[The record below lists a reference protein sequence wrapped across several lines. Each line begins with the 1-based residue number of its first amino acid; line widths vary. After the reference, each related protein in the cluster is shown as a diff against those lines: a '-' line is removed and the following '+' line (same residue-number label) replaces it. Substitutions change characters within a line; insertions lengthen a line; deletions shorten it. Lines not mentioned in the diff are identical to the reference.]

1 MKPKG
6 SSPYINSHAKA
17 AGVSRLTSTINLGVH
32 QELRNRMHSSNPT
45 LFRSTIH
52 SSLQKERQSL
62 YSRKHSQTSF
72 NTIQFS
78 SPSIYKPQLSQPSIH
93 YNSKPLSAFYFGDL
107 ESCYPTRSQPR
118 NQSSHSRIFNKR
130 GSFSRFSHEF
140 IKFSGKQPFCA
151 LRET

>member
-1 MKPKG
+1 MKPKA
-6 SSPYINSHAKA
+6 SSPYINSHTKP

-32 QELRNRMHSSNPT
+32 QELRKRMHASNPT

-52 SSLQKERQSL
+52 STLQQERSAL
-62 YSRKHSQTSF
+62 YSTKYNQASL

-78 SPSIYKPQLSQPSIH
+78 APSIYNPQSSQPSLQ
-93 YNSKPLSAFYFGDL
+93 NSKPLSAFYFGDL
-107 ESCYPTRSQPR
+107 ESYYPTRSQPK
-118 NQSSHSRIFNKR
+118 NLSSHSRIFNKR

-140 IKFSGKQPFCA
+140 IKFSGKKPFCA

>member
-1 MKPKG
+1 MKHKG
-6 SSPYINSHAKA
+6 SSPYINSHTKP

-32 QELRNRMHSSNPT
+32 QELRNRMRASNPT
-45 LFRSTIH
+45 LFRSTIN
-52 SSLQKERQSL
+52 STLQQEHQSL
-62 YSRKHSQTSF
+62 YSRKYNQTSLT
-72 NTIQFS
+72 TIQFS
-78 SPSIYKPQLSQPSIH
+78 NPSIYKPKFSQSSIQD
-93 YNSKPLSAFYFGDL
+93 NSKPLGAFYFGDL
-107 ESCYPTRSQPR
+107 ESYYPTRSQPR

>member
-6 SSPYINSHAKA
+6 SSPYINTHAKP

-32 QELRNRMHSSNPT
+32 QELRKRMHASNPT

-52 SSLQKERQSL
+52 SSLQQERSALSSIKQPQSSL
-62 YSRKHSQTSF
+62 KRF
-72 NTIQFS
+72 QFS
-78 SPSIYKPQLSQPSIH
+78 TPSICKPQPSQPSLS
-93 YNSKPLSAFYFGDL
+93 YNSQPLAAFYFGDL
-107 ESCYPTRSQPR
+107 ESYYPTRSQPR
-118 NQSSHSRIFNKR
+118 TLSSQSRSFNKR

-140 IKFSGKQPFCA
+140 IKFSGKKPFCA